1 MPITARFYIGT
12 VVALGCAIFIGCVS
26 LDHRLP
32 DLTRFVHCLVL
43 AILASTFKIRLPR
56 MDSNISLN
64 FVMFLVGIAALSWTE
79 NIAMT
84 AIAILVQANW
94 RPKSRPGLLKM
105 SFNVS
110 AMITSV
116 AAARFASELFT
127 DAAAVVPALIVAAT
141 IMFILDTWLVSTVL
155 ALINRQPVLGIW
167 RNCHQSVFM
176 YYLLGAIMAVVV
188 TAYSRVCGWP
198 QAMAMLPGLYLLY
211 TYYDVHVARERELV
225 RA

>member
-1 MPITARFYIGT
+1 MTVTARFYIGT
-12 VVALGCAIFIGCVS
+12 VVALGCAIFIGCVA
-26 LDHRLP
+26 LDHRIP
-32 DLTRFVHCLVL
+32 DPARFVHCLVL

-56 MDSNISLN
+56 MHGNISLN

-79 NIAMT
+79 NIVMT
-84 AIAILVQANW
+84 AVAILVQANW
-94 RPKSRPGLLKM
+94 RAKTRPGLLKM

-110 AMITSV
+110 AMIISV
-116 AAARFASELFT
+116 AAARFAAGLFI
-127 DAAAVVPALIVAAT
+127 DGAALVPALIVAAT
-141 IMFILDTWLVSTVL
+141 AMFILDTWLVSTVV
-155 ALINRQPVLGIW
+155 ALLNSQPVLGVW

-176 YYLLGAIMAVVV
+176 YYLLGAIMAIVV

-211 TYYDVHVARERELV
+211 SYYDVHVAKERELV

>member
-1 MPITARFYIGT
+1 MTFTARFYIGA
-12 VVALGCAIFIGCVS
+12 VVALGCAIFIGCAV
-26 LDHRLP
+26 LDPRLP
-32 DLTRFVHCLVL
+32 DPARFVHCLVL
-43 AILASTFKIRLPR
+43 AILASTFKVRLPR
-56 MDSNISLN
+56 MNGNISLN

-79 NIAMT
+79 NIIMT

-94 RPKSRPGLLKM
+94 RPKTRPGLVKM

-110 AMITSV
+110 AMVISV
-116 AAARFASELFT
+116 AAARFAAGLFN
-127 DAAAVVPALIVAAT
+127 DAAALVPALIVAAT
-141 IMFILDTWLVSTVL
+141 VMFILDTWLVSTVVS
-155 ALINRQPVLGIW
+155 LINSQPVLSVW

-176 YYLLGAIMAVVV
+176 YYMLGAIMAVVV

-211 TYYDVHVARERELV
+211 SYYDVHVAKERELV

>member
-12 VVALGCAIFIGCVS
+12 VIALGCAILIGCVA

-32 DLTRFVHCLVL
+32 DPARFVHCLVL

-56 MDSNISLN
+56 MNGNVSLN

-79 NIAMT
+79 NIVMT
-84 AIAILVQANW
+84 AVAILVQSNC
-94 RPKSRPGLLKM
+94 RVKTRPGMIKM

-110 AMITSV
+110 AMIISV
-116 AAARFASELFT
+116 AAARFASGLFH
-127 DAAAVVPALIVAAT
+127 DAAALVPALIVAAT
-141 IMFILDTWLVSTVL
+141 AMFILDTWLVSTVI
-155 ALINRQPVLGIW
+155 ALINRQSVLGIW
-167 RNCHQSVFM
+167 RNCHQSVFI
-176 YYLLGAIMAVVV
+176 YYVVGAIMAVVV

-211 TYYDVHVARERELV
+211 SYYDVHVAKERELV
-225 RA
+225 QA

>member
-1 MPITARFYIGT
+1 MTITARFYIGA
-12 VVALGCAIFIGCVS
+12 VIALGCAIFIGCVS
-26 LDHRLP
+26 LDPRIP
-32 DLTRFVHCLVL
+32 DPARFVHCLVL

-56 MDSNISLN
+56 MNGNISLN

-79 NIAMT
+79 NIVMT
-84 AIAILVQANW
+84 AVAILVQANW
-94 RPKSRPGLLKM
+94 RPKTRPGALKM

-110 AMITSV
+110 AMIISV
-116 AAARFASELFT
+116 AAARFASGLFH
-127 DAAAVVPALIVAAT
+127 DAAALVPALIVAAT
-141 IMFILDTWLVSTVL
+141 AMFILDTWLVSTVV
-155 ALINRQPVLGIW
+155 ALINSQPVLGVW

-176 YYLLGAIMAVVV
+176 YYMLGAIMAVVV

-211 TYYDVHVARERELV
+211 SYYDVHVAKERELV

>member
-1 MPITARFYIGT
+1 MTVTARFYIGA
-12 VVALGCAIFIGCVS
+12 VVALGCAIFIGCVV
-26 LDHRLP
+26 LDHRIP
-32 DLTRFVHCLVL
+32 DPARFVHCLVL

-56 MDSNISLN
+56 MNGNISLN

-79 NIAMT
+79 NIVMT
-84 AIAILVQANW
+84 AVAILVQANW
-94 RPKSRPGLLKM
+94 RAKTRPGLLKM

-110 AMITSV
+110 AMIISV
-116 AAARFASELFT
+116 AAARFAAGFFS
-127 DAAAVVPALIVAAT
+127 DAAALVPALIVAAT
-141 IMFILDTWLVSTVL
+141 AMFILDTWLVSTVL
-155 ALINRQPVLGIW
+155 ALINSQPVLAIW

-176 YYLLGAIMAVVV
+176 YYVLGAIMAVVV

-211 TYYDVHVARERELV
+211 SYYDVHVAKERELV

>member
-1 MPITARFYIGT
+1 MTLTAKLYIGA
-12 VVALGCAIFIGCVS
+12 VIALGCSIFIGCVA
-26 LDHRLP
+26 LDARIP
-32 DLTRFVHCLVL
+32 DPARFVHCLVL

-56 MDSNISLN
+56 MNGNVSLN

-79 NIAMT
+79 NIVMT
-84 AIAILVQANW
+84 AVAILVQANW
-94 RPKSRPGLLKM
+94 RPKTRPGMLKM

-110 AMITSV
+110 AMIISV
-116 AAARFASELFT
+116 AAARYASGLFES
-127 DAAAVVPALIVAAT
+127 AALIPALIVAAT
-141 IMFILDTWLVSTVL
+141 AMFILDTWLVSTVL

-167 RNCHQSVFM
+167 RNVHQWVFM
-176 YYLLGAIMAVVV
+176 YYLVGAIMAVVV

-211 TYYDVHVARERELV
+211 SYYDVHVARERELV